1 MNVLFFILLL
11 FIEMQKS
18 TGNIY
23 FSAISHLSDLW
34 SWQAFFIVMMGIN
47 FIHLELWNEEIN

>member
-1 MNVLFFILLL
+1 MGAEGGINSSLKRTRHIMNVLFFILLL

-23 FSAISHLSDLW
+23 FSAISHLSDL
-34 SWQAFFIVMMGIN
+34 
-47 FIHLELWNEEIN
+47 